1 MTDDPTSN
9 ININS
14 LNILSGCLVY
24 KIIGRV
30 SIRVGVSHG
39 IYKNLLRRAMFVL
52 AAAAASPGTVLV
64 ISIITADITLI
75 WLY

>member
-1 MTDDPTSN
+1 MIRRIYCP
-9 ININS
+9 
-14 LNILSGCLVY
+14 VY

-52 AAAAASPGTVLV
+52 AAAATPPGTVLV

-75 WLY
+75 WF